1 MASAHDVI
9 NQAGIDDQFKGQTDQ
24 CDTNENSLPWSQIPN
39 CNQPLGKYQLW
50 ILGVDQRRYPQLPE
64 RY

>member
-9 NQAGIDDQFKGQTDQ
+9 NQAGKDDWFKGQTDQ
-24 CDTNENSLPWSQIPN
+24 RDTKENSLPWSQIPN